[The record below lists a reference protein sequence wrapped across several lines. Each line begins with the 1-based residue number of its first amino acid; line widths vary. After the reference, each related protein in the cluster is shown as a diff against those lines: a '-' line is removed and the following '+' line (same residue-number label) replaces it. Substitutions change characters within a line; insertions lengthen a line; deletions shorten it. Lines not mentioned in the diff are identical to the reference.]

1 MKEENKKD
9 TSKKEKN
16 KEENKNTQSFGKKS
30 VIENKNTQS
39 FDKKNIIENKKIQSL
54 DKKVATK
61 KIERKPMSDN
71 DKKLLN
77 IAFNILAV
85 FCIAIFC
92 IALTPKT
99 FQNDTFYTI
108 KVGQG
113 IREWGID
120 GQDHYSFINLPY
132 TYPHWLYD
140 VIMSLL
146 FDFLGGWTA
155 LYVST
160 MVLSCLLGILLYFTL
175 KKVTKNSLISFVIAL
190 GQMFLMK
197 DYIAAR
203 AQLVTFVLFVL
214 TVLFIEKFL
223 ESGKKRYAVGL
234 IIIPILI
241 ANIHSAVWPFYFVLF
256 LPYIGEYII
265 RIILDAHIVH
275 NVYKWI
281 TEFRIKRTNKILKK
295 APKESVAKYQ
305 TKVAELTKLQE
316 ENNSK
321 FEITLTKRAE
331 KRKRPFKLK
340 IEKLDRV
347 KWLIL
352 IMFICLFTGLL
363 TPIGDMPYTYT
374 LKIMQGNTTSNI
386 SEHLP
391 LTLIDSK
398 STLFCLT
405 LVIAILIF
413 TDSKIRLRD
422 LFFLAGL
429 TLLALMSRRQVS
441 MLVLFGGIVF
451 ARILT
456 ELLERFDK
464 KGTKEVMNFM
474 TSTIGEI
481 LTILFIFSISYF
493 VYIPNQNQPYVD
505 TGSYPVEAAEWIKE
519 NLDYKNI
526 RMFNEYNYGSYL
538 LFEDIPVFIDSRCD
552 LYTPEFNGEKGEDGK
567 YDGIDVFTDFINIS
581 SIATYYDTKFEQ
593 YDITHVMTK
602 TNTKLNMLLSRDDGY
617 TQIYKDDDFII
628 YERDTE

>member
-1 MKEENKKD
+1 MEK
-9 TSKKEKN
+9 TKKE
-16 KEENKNTQSFGKKS
+16 NTKK
-30 VIENKNTQS
+30 KQMADK
-39 FDKKNIIENKKIQSL
+39 DKK
-54 DKKVATK
+54 
-61 KIERKPMSDN
+61 M
-71 DKKLLN
+71 LN
-77 IAFNILAV
+77 IAFNILAI

-99 FQNDTFYTI
+99 FQNDTFYTV
-108 KVGQG
+108 KVGQC
-113 IREWGID
+113 IRQYGID
-120 GQDHYSFINLPY
+120 GQDHFSFIDLPY

-140 VIMSLL
+140 VIMSLI

-160 MVLSCLLGILLYFTL
+160 IVLSCALGILLYFTL
-175 KKVTKNSLISFVIAL
+175 KKVTKNSLVSFIIAL
-190 GQMFLMK
+190 GQMYLMGN
-197 DYIAAR
+197 YIAAR

-223 ESGKKRYAVGL
+223 ETGKKRYALGL
-234 IIIPILI
+234 IIIQILI
-241 ANIHSAVWPFYFVLF
+241 ANFHSAVWPFYFVLF
-256 LPYIGEYII
+256 MPYVGEYVI
-265 RIILDAHIVH
+265 RIIIDAHIVH
-275 NVYKWI
+275 NIYKWV
-281 TEFRIKRTNKILKK
+281 TNLRIKRLNQILKK
-295 APKESVAKYQ
+295 ANKEDVNKYQ
-305 TKVAELTKLQE
+305 SRIAILTKLQE
-316 ENNSK
+316 ENSAK
-321 FEITLTKRAE
+321 FETILAKRAE

-340 IEKLDRV
+340 IEKIDRV

-352 IMFICLFTGLL
+352 IMFICLFTGLI

-374 LKIMQGNTTSNI
+374 IKIMEGNTTSSI

-391 LTLIDSK
+391 LTLIESK

-451 ARILT
+451 ARLVT
-456 ELLERFDK
+456 ELIEKYDK
-464 KGTKEVMNFM
+464 KGTKEVMNFI
-474 TSTIGEI
+474 TSTIGEV

-505 TGSYPVEAAEWIKE
+505 TGSYPVEAAKWIKE

-552 LYTPEFNGEKGEDGK
+552 LYTPEFNGKKGEDGK
-567 YDGIDVFTDFINIS
+567 YDGQDIFSDFMNIS
-581 SIATYYDTKFEQ
+581 SIATYYDTKFNE

-617 TQIYKDDDFII
+617 KKIYKDDDFII
-628 YERDTE
+628 YERVLDE

>member
-1 MKEENKKD
+1 MKEKRP
-9 TSKKEKN
+9 KETTQKN
-16 KEENKNTQSFGKKS
+16 NKNTIKS
-30 VIENKNTQS
+30 M
-39 FDKKNIIENKKIQSL
+39 FDDKKKINNV
-54 DKKVATK
+54 KTNN
-61 KIERKPMSDN
+61 RKMTEK

-120 GQDHYSFINLPY
+120 GQDHYSFIDLPY

-140 VIMSLL
+140 VIISLL

-155 LYVST
+155 LYAST
-160 MVLSCLLGILLYFTL
+160 IILACTLGILLYFTL
-175 KKVTKNSLISFVIAL
+175 KKVTKNSLVSFLIAL
-190 GQMFLMK
+190 GQMFLMQ

-203 AQLVTFVLFVL
+203 AQLVTFILFVL
-214 TVLFIEKFL
+214 TILFIEKFL
-223 ESGKKRYAVGL
+223 ESGKKRYAIAL
-234 IIIPILI
+234 IVIPILI

-256 LPYIGEYII
+256 LPYIGEYIV
-265 RIILDAHIVH
+265 RIIIDAHIVH
-275 NVYKWI
+275 NIYRWI
-281 TEFRIKRTNKILKK
+281 INIKINRTNKILKK
-295 APKESVAKYQ
+295 APKESVEKYQ
-305 TKVAELTKLQE
+305 VKIAELTKEYE
-316 ENNSK
+316 ENGSK
-321 FEITLTKRAE
+321 FETILAKREE
-331 KRKRPFKLK
+331 KRKRPLKLK
-340 IEKLDRV
+340 IEKIDRV

-374 LKIMQGNTTSNI
+374 LKIMQGNTTSSI

-405 LVIAILIF
+405 LVVAILIF

-441 MLVLFGGIVF
+441 MLILFGGIVF
-451 ARILT
+451 ARIIT
-456 ELLERFDK
+456 ELIEKYDK
-464 KGTKEVMNFM
+464 KGSNEVMNFM

-505 TGSYPVEAAEWIKE
+505 IGSYPVEATKWIKE

-552 LYTPEFNGEKGEDGK
+552 LYTPEFNGKKGDDGK
-567 YDGIDVFTDFINIS
+567 YDGQDIFTDFMNIS

-593 YDITHVMTK
+593 YNITHIMTK
-602 TNTKLNMLLSRDDGY
+602 TNTKLNMLISRDDSY
-617 TQIYKDDDFII
+617 TQIYKDEDFII
-628 YERDTE
+628 YERKTE

>member
-1 MKEENKKD
+1 MKEKRP
-9 TSKKEKN
+9 KETTQKN
-16 KEENKNTQSFGKKS
+16 NKNTIKS
-30 VIENKNTQS
+30 M
-39 FDKKNIIENKKIQSL
+39 FDDKKKINNV
-54 DKKVATK
+54 KTNN
-61 KIERKPMSDN
+61 RKMSEK

-120 GQDHYSFINLPY
+120 GQDHYSFIDLPY

-140 VIMSLL
+140 VIISLL

-155 LYVST
+155 LYAST
-160 MVLSCLLGILLYFTL
+160 IILACTLGILLYFTL
-175 KKVTKNSLISFVIAL
+175 KKVTKNSLVSFLIAL
-190 GQMFLMK
+190 GQMFLMQN
-197 DYIAAR
+197 YIAAR
-203 AQLVTFVLFVL
+203 AQLVTFILFVL
-214 TVLFIEKFL
+214 TILFIEKFL
-223 ESGKKRYAVGL
+223 ESGKKRYAIAL
-234 IIIPILI
+234 IVIPILI

-256 LPYIGEYII
+256 LPYIGEYIV
-265 RIILDAHIVH
+265 RIIIDAHIVH
-275 NVYKWI
+275 NIYRWI
-281 TEFRIKRTNKILKK
+281 INIRINRTNKILKK
-295 APKESVAKYQ
+295 APKESVEKYQ
-305 TKVAELTKLQE
+305 VKIAELTKE
-316 ENNSK
+316 YDENGSK
-321 FEITLTKRAE
+321 FETILAKREE
-331 KRKRPFKLK
+331 KRKRPLKLK
-340 IEKLDRV
+340 IEKIDRV

-374 LKIMQGNTTSNI
+374 LKIMQGNTTSSI

-405 LVIAILIF
+405 LIVAILIF

-441 MLVLFGGIVF
+441 MLILFGGIVF
-451 ARILT
+451 ARIIT
-456 ELLERFDK
+456 ELIEKYDK
-464 KGTKEVMNFM
+464 KGSNEVMNFM

-505 TGSYPVEAAEWIKE
+505 IGSYPVEATKWIKE

-552 LYTPEFNGEKGEDGK
+552 LYTPEFNGKKGDDGK
-567 YDGIDVFTDFINIS
+567 YDGQDIFTDFMNIS

-593 YDITHVMTK
+593 YNITHIMTK
-602 TNTKLNMLLSRDDGY
+602 TNTKLNMLISRDDGY
-617 TQIYKDDDFII
+617 TQIYKDEDFII
-628 YERDTE
+628 YERKTE

>member
-1 MKEENKKD
+1 M
-9 TSKKEKN
+9 KEKN
-16 KEENKNTQSFGKKS
+16 QKDTIKEKSSNKKAEKHQMTDK
-30 VIENKNTQS
+30 
-39 FDKKNIIENKKIQSL
+39 DKK
-54 DKKVATK
+54 
-61 KIERKPMSDN
+61 M
-71 DKKLLN
+71 LN
-77 IAFNILAV
+77 IAFNILAI
-85 FCIAIFC
+85 FSIALFC
-92 IALTPKT
+92 IALTPKVL
-99 FQNDTFYTI
+99 QNDTFYTI

-120 GQDHYSFINLPY
+120 GQDHYSFIDLPY

-146 FDFLGGWTA
+146 FDYCGGWAA

-160 MVLSCLLGILLYFTL
+160 AVLSVALGILLYFTL
-175 KKVTKNSLISFVIAL
+175 KKVTKNSLISFFIAL
-190 GQMFLMK
+190 GQMYLMGP
-197 DYIAAR
+197 YIAAR

-241 ANIHSAVWPFYFVLF
+241 ANLHSAVWPFYFVLF
-256 LPYIGEYII
+256 LPYIGEYIV
-265 RIILDAHIVH
+265 RIIIDAHIVH

-281 TEFRIKRTNKILKK
+281 IGLRIKRTNKILKK
-295 APKESVAKYQ
+295 APKDDVAKYQ

-316 ENNSK
+316 ENNAK
-321 FEITLTKRAE
+321 FETTLAKRAE

-340 IEKLDRV
+340 IEKVDRV

-374 LKIMQGNTTSNI
+374 LRIMEGNTTSSI

-422 LFFLAGL
+422 LFFLSGL

-451 ARILT
+451 ARIIT
-456 ELLERFDK
+456 ELLEKHDK
-464 KGTKEVMNFM
+464 KGTQNVMDFM
-474 TSTIGEI
+474 TSTIGEV

-493 VYIPNQNQPYVD
+493 VFVPNINQPYVD
-505 TGSYPVEAAEWIKE
+505 IGSYPVEAAKWIKE

-567 YDGIDVFTDFINIS
+567 YHGQDIFTDFMNIS
-581 SIATYYDTKFEQ
+581 SIATYYDTKFDE
-593 YDITHVMTK
+593 YNITHVMTK
-602 TNTKLNMLLSRDDGY
+602 TNTKLNMLLSRDDKY

-628 YERDTE
+628 YERET

>member
-1 MKEENKKD
+1 MKEKRP
-9 TSKKEKN
+9 KETTQKN
-16 KEENKNTQSFGKKS
+16 NKNTIKS
-30 VIENKNTQS
+30 M
-39 FDKKNIIENKKIQSL
+39 FDDKKKINNV
-54 DKKVATK
+54 KTNN
-61 KIERKPMSDN
+61 RKMSEK

-120 GQDHYSFINLPY
+120 GQDHYSFIDLPY

-140 VIMSLL
+140 VIISLL

-155 LYVST
+155 LYAST
-160 MVLSCLLGILLYFTL
+160 IILACTLGILLYFTL
-175 KKVTKNSLISFVIAL
+175 KKVTKNSLVSFLIAL
-190 GQMFLMK
+190 GQMFLMQ

-203 AQLVTFVLFVL
+203 AQLVTFILFVL
-214 TVLFIEKFL
+214 TILFIEKFL
-223 ESGKKRYAVGL
+223 ESGKKRYAIAL
-234 IIIPILI
+234 IVIPILI

-256 LPYIGEYII
+256 LPYIGEYIV
-265 RIILDAHIVH
+265 RIIIDAHIVH
-275 NVYKWI
+275 NIYRWI
-281 TEFRIKRTNKILKK
+281 INIKINRTNKILKK
-295 APKESVAKYQ
+295 APKESVEKYQ
-305 TKVAELTKLQE
+305 VKIAELTKEYE
-316 ENNSK
+316 ENGSK
-321 FEITLTKRAE
+321 FETILAKREE
-331 KRKRPFKLK
+331 KRKRPLKLK
-340 IEKLDRV
+340 IEKIDRV

-374 LKIMQGNTTSNI
+374 LKIMQGNTTSSI

-405 LVIAILIF
+405 LIVAILIF

-441 MLVLFGGIVF
+441 MLILFGGIVF
-451 ARILT
+451 ARIIT
-456 ELLERFDK
+456 ELIEKYDK
-464 KGTKEVMNFM
+464 KGSNEVMNFM

-505 TGSYPVEAAEWIKE
+505 IGSYPVEATKWIKE

-552 LYTPEFNGEKGEDGK
+552 LYTPEFNGKKGDDGK
-567 YDGIDVFTDFINIS
+567 YDGQDIFTDFMNIS

-593 YDITHVMTK
+593 YNITHIMTK
-602 TNTKLNMLLSRDDGY
+602 TNTKLNMLISRDDGY
-617 TQIYKDDDFII
+617 TQIYKDEDFII
-628 YERDTE
+628 YERKTE

>member
-1 MKEENKKD
+1 MDK
-9 TSKKEKN
+9 TKKE
-16 KEENKNTQSFGKKS
+16 
-30 VIENKNTQS
+30 
-39 FDKKNIIENKKIQSL
+39 
-54 DKKVATK
+54 ATK
-61 KIERKPMSDN
+61 KKQVLSKKQLSEK

-120 GQDHYSFINLPY
+120 GQDHYSFIELPY

-140 VIMSLL
+140 VIMSLI

-160 MVLSCLLGILLYFTL
+160 IVLACTLGILLYFTL
-175 KKVTKNSLISFVIAL
+175 KKITKNSLISFAIAL
-190 GQMFLMK
+190 GQMFLMQ

-203 AQLVTFVLFVL
+203 AQLVTFILFVL

-234 IIIPILI
+234 IVIPIMI
-241 ANIHSAVWPFYFVLF
+241 ANIHSAVWPFYFVLY
-256 LPYIGEYII
+256 LPYVGEYIV
-265 RIILDAHIVH
+265 RIIIDAHIVH
-275 NVYKWI
+275 NIYKWI
-281 TEFRIKRTNKILKK
+281 TEIRIRRTNKILKK

-305 TKVAELTKLQE
+305 AKVAELTKKQE
-316 ENNSK
+316 ENSTK
-321 FEITLTKRAE
+321 FETKLLKREE

-340 IEKLDRV
+340 IEKIDRV

-374 LKIMQGNTTSNI
+374 LKIMQGNTTSSI
-386 SEHLP
+386 SEHIP

-405 LVIAILIF
+405 LVLAILIF
-413 TDSKIRLRD
+413 TDVKIRLRD
-422 LFFLAGL
+422 LFFLGGL
-429 TLLALMSRRQVS
+429 TFLALSSRRQVS

-456 ELLERFDK
+456 ELLEKYDK

-481 LTILFIFSISYF
+481 LTILFIFSISH
-493 VYIPNQNQPYVD
+493 
-505 TGSYPVEAAEWIKE
+505 
-519 NLDYKNI
+519 
-526 RMFNEYNYGSYL
+526 M
-538 LFEDIPVFIDSRCD
+538 
-552 LYTPEFNGEKGEDGK
+552 
-567 YDGIDVFTDFINIS
+567 
-581 SIATYYDTKFEQ
+581 
-593 YDITHVMTK
+593 
-602 TNTKLNMLLSRDDGY
+602 
-617 TQIYKDDDFII
+617 
-628 YERDTE
+628 

>member
-54 DKKVATK
+54 DKKLATK

-99 FQNDTFYTI
+99 LQNDTFYTI

>member
-1 MKEENKKD
+1 MEK
-9 TSKKEKN
+9 TKKE
-16 KEENKNTQSFGKKS
+16 NTKK
-30 VIENKNTQS
+30 KQMTDK
-39 FDKKNIIENKKIQSL
+39 DKK
-54 DKKVATK
+54 
-61 KIERKPMSDN
+61 M
-71 DKKLLN
+71 LN
-77 IAFNILAV
+77 IAFNILAI

-92 IALTPKT
+92 IALTPRT
-99 FQNDTFYTI
+99 LQNDTFYTI

-113 IREWGID
+113 IREYGID
-120 GQDHYSFINLPY
+120 GQDHFSFIDLPY

-140 VIMSLL
+140 VIMSII

-160 MVLSCLLGILLYFTL
+160 IVLSCALGILLYFTL
-175 KKVTKNSLISFVIAL
+175 KKVTKNSLVSFIIAL
-190 GQMFLMK
+190 GQMYLMGN
-197 DYIAAR
+197 YIAAR

-223 ESGKKRYAVGL
+223 ESGKKRYAVGQ

-241 ANIHSAVWPFYFVLF
+241 ANLHSAVWPFYFVLF
-256 LPYIGEYII
+256 MPYVGEYII
-265 RIILDAHIVH
+265 RIIIDAHIIH
-275 NVYKWI
+275 NIYKWVI
-281 TEFRIKRTNKILKK
+281 NLRIKRLNQILKK
-295 APKESVAKYQ
+295 ANKEDVTKYQ
-305 TKVAELTKLQE
+305 SQIARLTKLQE
-316 ENNSK
+316 ENNAK
-321 FEITLTKRAE
+321 FETILAKRTE

-340 IEKLDRV
+340 IEKIDRV

-352 IMFICLFTGLL
+352 IMFICIFTGLI

-374 LKIMQGNTTSNI
+374 LKIMEGNTTASI

-429 TLLALMSRRQVS
+429 TFLALMSRRQVS

-451 ARILT
+451 ARIIT
-456 ELLERFDK
+456 ELIEKYDK

-474 TSTIGEI
+474 TSTIGEV

-493 VYIPNQNQPYVD
+493 VFIPNQNQPYVD
-505 TGSYPVEAAEWIKE
+505 TSSYPVEAAKWIKE

-567 YDGIDVFTDFINIS
+567 YVGQDIFSDFMNIS
-581 SIATYYDTKFEQ
+581 SIATYYDTKFDE

-617 TQIYKDDDFII
+617 KKIYKDDDFII
-628 YERDTE
+628 YERVLDE

>member
-1 MKEENKKD
+1 MKEKRP
-9 TSKKEKN
+9 KETTQKN
-16 KEENKNTQSFGKKS
+16 NKNTIKS
-30 VIENKNTQS
+30 M
-39 FDKKNIIENKKIQSL
+39 FDDKKKINNV
-54 DKKVATK
+54 KTNN
-61 KIERKPMSDN
+61 RKMSEK

-120 GQDHYSFINLPY
+120 GQDHYSFIDLPY

-140 VIMSLL
+140 VIISLL

-155 LYVST
+155 LYAST
-160 MVLSCLLGILLYFTL
+160 IILACTLGILLYFTL
-175 KKVTKNSLISFVIAL
+175 KKVTKNSLVSFLIAL
-190 GQMFLMK
+190 GQMFLMQN
-197 DYIAAR
+197 YIAAR
-203 AQLVTFVLFVL
+203 AQLVTFILFVL
-214 TVLFIEKFL
+214 TILFIEKFL
-223 ESGKKRYAVGL
+223 ESGKKRYAIAL
-234 IIIPILI
+234 IVIPILI

-256 LPYIGEYII
+256 LPYIGEYIV
-265 RIILDAHIVH
+265 RIIIDAHIVH
-275 NVYKWI
+275 NIYRWI
-281 TEFRIKRTNKILKK
+281 INIKINRTNKILKK
-295 APKESVAKYQ
+295 APKESVEKYQ
-305 TKVAELTKLQE
+305 VKIAELTKEYE
-316 ENNSK
+316 ENGSK
-321 FEITLTKRAE
+321 FETILAKREE
-331 KRKRPFKLK
+331 KRKRPLKLK
-340 IEKLDRV
+340 TEKIDRV

-374 LKIMQGNTTSNI
+374 LKIMQGNTTSSI

-405 LVIAILIF
+405 LIVAILIF

-441 MLVLFGGIVF
+441 MLILFGGIVF
-451 ARILT
+451 ARIIT
-456 ELLERFDK
+456 ELIEKYDK
-464 KGTKEVMNFM
+464 KGSNEVMNFM

-505 TGSYPVEAAEWIKE
+505 IGSYPVEATKWIKE

-552 LYTPEFNGEKGEDGK
+552 LYTPEFNGKKGDDGK
-567 YDGIDVFTDFINIS
+567 YDGQDIFTDFMNIS

-593 YDITHVMTK
+593 YNITHIMTK
-602 TNTKLNMLLSRDDGY
+602 TNTKLNMLISRDDGY
-617 TQIYKDDDFII
+617 TQIYKDEDFII
-628 YERDTE
+628 YERKTE